1 MISNIF
7 HIGYIL
13 ALMEINSLTKI
24 LKEKLTKKIQIS
36 NIKIED
42 KSFLHHKHK
51 SFDKEKFHIK
61 LTIESPELKK
71 ISSIEANRKIY
82 NILKNEINNNIH
94 SLQITIL

>member
-1 MISNIF
+1 
-7 HIGYIL
+7 
-13 ALMEINSLTKI
+13 MEINSLTKI